1 MQTYSDDLVETGV
14 TNFNWSIVDEMA
26 RAIPVSLS
34 YTPDPAT
41 NIAFFIMVGSSFI
54 IAFVINLIN
63 ICRYH
68 CDWKKRIKIIRG
80 NPDRYEIPES
90 VRTSMASLY
99 YEKYDFTCQ
108 QAFLDALLKSGHAVK
123 KTFENT
129 TQGIEINVS
138 YRDLTERIR
147 ENLENINPSDWRPHI
162 GMPHLHGLTGSL
174 RGLRDRLGS
183 FEMPGMPNMPKSV
196 HIPRPININ
205 FPSNLTSDWNLK
217 VRISKFSRKWFYGCN
232 ENPSN
237 IDEYQIRN
245 ENGRVVITPIQE
257 KKDYE
262 NEDQIPRAMLQN
274 RENSTTPISSI
285 STTTEPSDYLS
296 EGRRHPSSSSDA
308 RPLIAQDETDSD
320 YVVTIIAIPNSKKFK
335 ETCLYESNV

>member
-1 MQTYSDDLVETGV
+1 M
-14 TNFNWSIVDEMA
+14 
-26 RAIPVSLS
+26 
-34 YTPDPAT
+34 
-41 NIAFFIMVGSSFI
+41 
-54 IAFVINLIN
+54 
-63 ICRYH
+63 
-68 CDWKKRIKIIRG
+68 
-80 NPDRYEIPES
+80 
-90 VRTSMASLY
+90 
-99 YEKYDFTCQ
+99 
-108 QAFLDALLKSGHAVK
+108 
-123 KTFENT
+123 
-129 TQGIEINVS
+129 
-138 YRDLTERIR
+138 
-147 ENLENINPSDWRPHI
+147 
-162 GMPHLHGLTGSL
+162 HGLTGSL

-296 EGRRHPSSSSDA
+296 EG
-308 RPLIAQDETDSD
+308 
-320 YVVTIIAIPNSKKFK
+320 IISKTKFK
-335 ETCLYESNV
+335 SIPSCLQLGLFELNYILLKLEKVGDIQVRHQTRGHLLHRMRQIPTMW